1 MKEQVEQVVPLALV
15 TPLLSALVL
24 ATTALAL
31 RRWVSLRA
39 ALGFAAAATLWVT
52 FSGVLA
58 TSGFL
63 ARFDARPPPMFLFMA
78 SVLVVSALAGF
89 STSARGLALSA
100 PLALLVVVQGFRLP
114 LEVAMHHA
122 ASLSVLPREL
132 TWSGYNF
139 DVVTGASAFV
149 VAAAVW
155 RGASRPWLKPVVWA
169 WNVVGIAALAT
180 IVVVAVLSSPM
191 VMAFGTEPA
200 HVNTFV
206 TTVPHV
212 WLPAV
217 LVVFAVA
224 GHIVV
229 TRALLAGRGDSP

>member
-1 MKEQVEQVVPLALV
+1 MKEQATDFLPLAWV
-15 TPLLSALVL
+15 TPLLSVLVL

-31 RRWVSLRA
+31 RRFVSA
-39 ALGFAAAATLWVT
+39 GSALVFVAVATLWVIV
-52 FSGVLA
+52 SGVLA
-58 TSGFL
+58 TSGVL
-63 ARFDARPPPMFLFMA
+63 ARFDARPPPMILFMVT
-78 SVLVVSALAGF
+78 VLAVAAIAGG
-89 STSARGLALSA
+89 SPAAGRLARGA

-114 LEVAMHHA
+114 LEIAMHHA
-122 ASLSVLPREL
+122 ASLQVLPQEL

-155 RGASRPWLKPVVWA
+155 RGGLAPWVKPVAWA
-169 WNVVGIAALAT
+169 WNVVGLAALAT
-180 IVVVAVLSSPM
+180 IVVIAVLTSPM
-191 VMAFGTEPA
+191 VMAFGSDAA

-217 LVVFAVA
+217 LVAFAVA

-229 TRALLAGRGDSP
+229 TRALLAPSDRA